1 MVTEPAVREPVAHSD
16 ICVASRGCLRRTTW
30 RSKGVSAAMNTLNR
44 ISCKRV
50 SSAGAFLGRPF
61 GGDRTRA
68 YGAIFATLGKRAK
81 RTQLDLS
88 LRARAAFV
96 IAATMA
102 AGGIAALQ
110 STALQ
115 AQAPVPA
122 PAPAPA
128 PAQAPQAWRVECTG
142 NGKVLECR
150 AVFQVVQR
158 DERQQLIPLVTL
170 AAHYAPDTKAT
181 MLQIQLPL
189 GLNLAEPISLRVDNG
204 EIERQ
209 QIQTCNAAGC
219 FVTMTLNDKFVAA
232 MRNGMTLKITVQDAS
247 KKPTE
252 LPLPLLGF
260 GFAYDKAK

>member
-1 MVTEPAVREPVAHSD
+1 M
-16 ICVASRGCLRRTTW
+16 
-30 RSKGVSAAMNTLNR
+30 
-44 ISCKRV
+44 
-50 SSAGAFLGRPF
+50 
-61 GGDRTRA
+61 
-68 YGAIFATLGKRAK
+68 
-81 RTQLDLS
+81 
-88 LRARAAFV
+88 
-96 IAATMA
+96 
-102 AGGIAALQ
+102 
-110 STALQ
+110 
-115 AQAPVPA
+115 
-122 PAPAPA
+122 
-128 PAQAPQAWRVECTG
+128 
-142 NGKVLECR
+142 LECR

-260 GFAYDKAK
+260 GIAYDKAK

>member
-1 MVTEPAVREPVAHSD
+1 MVTELAVRETVAHGD
-16 ICVASRGCLRRTTW
+16 IYVASRGCQPRTTW
-30 RSKGVSAAMNTLNR
+30 LSKGVTAAMSTSNR
-44 ISCKRV
+44 FPCERA
-50 SSAGAFLGRPF
+50 SSAGAFLGRLF
-61 GGDRTRA
+61 GGARTSA
-68 YGAIFATLGKRAK
+68 YGAIFTTLGKRAK
-81 RTQLDLS
+81 GSQLDLPS
-88 LRARAAFV
+88 RAFV
-96 IAATMA
+96 IAATVA
-102 AGGIAALQ
+102 AGGIVALH

-115 AQAPVPA
+115 AQAPVQ
-122 PAPAPA
+122 APA

-170 AAHYAPDTKAT
+170 AVHYAPDTKAT
-181 MLQIQLPL
+181 TLQIQLPL

-260 GFAYDKAK
+260 GIAYDKAK